1 MSLDAS
7 PPPESAF
14 DPPSGAWPGLRVGK
28 APHAAA
34 LAELAAAVGEC
45 AAAHPRPSPLTAG
58 PLRHLPVEAL
68 PSLALALSARAAQAG
83 DPGSLYAAG
92 VRAATGAVGS
102 AAVRDWRGEE
112 AAPARPSP
120 PSTLGAGV
128 LSLHPPDWPAAL
140 PHLYFAAAANDTLAQ
155 MALGAR
161 HAAGAGVPQS
171 CPAAVLYFDPPA
183 RATLAA
189 ARSPGGLPSL
199 AERGP
204 RLGGYRGGGSLT
216 WGPGLWGGWASG
228 GGGGPWSKR
237 GRGLVSLLT
246 GGGPS
251 PSPTSTAGRRPT
263 RAQEI
268 LHYQWFADQGNV
280 DAARALGRLLAADG
294 GGGVEG
300 GVGGAG
306 AGTGAAAAAGYLRR
320 AAEAGDAAAAA
331 ALGHMAAAGVPAA
344 GGLGQDQAALPGGA
358 GAADFP
364 PQPPRASPAA
374 LAWFRRGA
382 ERGHPS
388 ALYGLGYLHLAGAGG
403 APPDARKALAYF
415 TAAADGGS
423 AEAWFHLGV
432 MHWHGWGL
440 PSASPTKARHY
451 FGLAARVGHVLAQY
465 NLAMLHLSGAGGG
478 GEGGVAATAA
488 ASSTVSPADCERALA
503 LLQRVAERGPALT
516 AELKAGAIALAAGD
530 TGTAAAAYLRAAE
543 AGSELGAANAAWL
556 LARAAA
562 APPGAAAVAA
572 VPPAAGP
579 APAAAAL
586 ASRMWQRAAA
596 AGNTD
601 ALLRLGDAAFD
612 KAAAAATVAGGGAG
626 GAGTP
631 TSPPSSPP
639 TTTTST
645 TTTTHHHPAPPPSSA
660 WLEAAVSTTPLPGGC
675 GARARPCLHAGG
687 GTLAALA
694 GCVSNVSDLIDDLA
708 APTTPGSS
716 TSGDAVDWAAWASAV
731 SGAGAGASLGAEVVA
746 RFLLGR
752 AAGGGGGGPV
762 AAVAA
767 ACPSSHRPSPS
778 SFGSSSSSAAAAGP
792 PALLRRLSSGDGGG
806 GEAPSAAALGAA
818 AAAAA
823 AEVEGAW
830 AFAGCDTSRGL
841 AVAARDASGREALWW
856 GAVPGGPCQ
865 REGVAFT
872 NDPAAA
878 EAALSKG
885 GGAAPPAPIA
895 WTELPPGHLVAV
907 RAGGP
912 GAAAAL
918 RPVRFALSRAEVAA
932 REAALGGGGGGEDA
946 PPPPGPSGPATEPVA
961 VPEAPRPKRGWRG
974 LAGVWGGGGGAPP
987 TPRHAPPR
995 GAWPKRE

>member
-1 MSLDAS
+1 M
-7 PPPESAF
+7 
-14 DPPSGAWPGLRVGK
+14 GK

-306 AGTGAAAAAGYLRR
+306 AGTGAAAAAGSLRR

-645 TTTTHHHPAPPPSSA
+645 TTSKAAQLYASAAKARSPQALFNLGWMHAVGAGGLPADAHLAKRYFDKAASLGGASASAPVALARVWLGVGQAWAGAAPGLPGWVNAAGAAVFGGRGWGGTLGVGPGGCRAGAHHPASPAPALDDWPDAGAVASASSA
-660 WLEAAVSTTPLPGGC
+660 PL
-675 GARARPCLHAGG
+675 
-687 GTLAALA
+687 
-694 GCVSNVSDLIDDLA
+694 
-708 APTTPGSS
+708 
-716 TSGDAVDWAAWASAV
+716 
-731 SGAGAGASLGAEVVA
+731 
-746 RFLLGR
+746 
-752 AAGGGGGGPV
+752 
-762 AAVAA
+762 
-767 ACPSSHRPSPS
+767 
-778 SFGSSSSSAAAAGP
+778 SAAAAG
-792 PALLRRLSSGDGGG
+792 DGGDDAASPDG
-806 GEAPSAAALGAA
+806 RNQAATTPSTSSSPLEGIAA

-823 AEVEGAW
+823 CLW
-830 AFAGCDTSRGL
+830 AVVQRRR
-841 AVAARDASGREALWW
+841 VRRARE
-856 GAVPGGPCQ
+856 
-865 REGVAFT
+865 
-872 NDPAAA
+872 
-878 EAALSKG
+878 
-885 GGAAPPAPIA
+885 
-895 WTELPPGHLVAV
+895 
-907 RAGGP
+907 RAR
-912 GAAAAL
+912 AAAAAAQL
-918 RPVRFALSRAEVAA
+918 VVDEANERPAVGVEEEEAEAEGEGEAL
-932 REAALGGGGGGEDA
+932 
-946 PPPPGPSGPATEPVA
+946 
-961 VPEAPRPKRGWRG
+961 
-974 LAGVWGGGGGAPP
+974 LAG
-987 TPRHAPPR
+987 
-995 GAWPKRE
+995 